1 MERGRGLNEPE
12 KKEKERKMLNSSLNP
27 DRATLNFLNAYSEV
41 VRTEGERL
49 QKEGA
54 VTQIFGNHLFI
65 QGRVETKQGAYRTSL
80 RLQGNRWYGST
91 NCEDEE
97 MGGACLV
104 ATMIER
110 MYRGTSMP
118 ESPNELN
125 EIPLSDVLEDKL
137 GRDLDAREEDYVAKL
152 EKRYRRFS
160 IEQEIHDHDLVRL
173 NPRWEISGYDALEL
187 WPSPPRNILEFWN
200 YIAYAFA
207 KKRISFPSFMSVV
220 TDLGKVQTRM
230 REWEHEKEIG
240 TWYERIRSI
249 NESPPQPPRRNLHLR
264 LISTINEAH
273 FEYRNGDAEEWIPI
287 REKSQLDTLV
297 EQFISGA
304 YKMDPQS
311 DILLNVLSGFCER
324 EGAVTLDLDK
334 EEACRVMNR
343 LFHQPALKGYLL
355 NLDDCYFKVVREP
368 LKWICIDDPI
378 VPDCY
383 GLQLVTAAG
392 VHVTHSVRQLPGQE
406 ELYQSDE
413 TVFPGPPRWLEGTEV
428 EPRYSIPK
436 SVIDSLDGVEFLRK
450 IGATLPPSMQERV
463 VDIEMIPTFN
473 MKIVQGLT
481 SADTEHVLLEV
492 TAQDNKGRRK
502 ERLGK
507 DDWEVVEQVKVKDG
521 TLLRFIRDYLY
532 PIPGMMEE
540 MAFTYGLS
548 RRKEDTPDIIEKG
561 TPSQDY
567 HCQPVYEE
575 IAQWL
580 SEIYHRKEDLPVH
593 VFKTRITKQFPEKF
607 ADWVRAI
614 PETVNVELDAS
625 LKSLLAD
632 PVAASIRFEVVKQEI
647 DWFDL
652 RVVFD
657 VEGLTLTKEQIRSL
671 VAARGGY
678 VRMDDGRWMRL
689 EIKLNEEER
698 DAVTKLGLD
707 PYDLSGETHRMH
719 ALQLADPRAAE
730 VFDPKAWAKITE
742 RTSEIQIDVRPDV
755 PSSLQATLRPYQ
767 VEGFHFLA
775 YLAVNGFGGILADD
789 MGLGK
794 TIQSITYV
802 LWLREDYVRRNT
814 KGKKKVQVPPVLI
827 VCPKSVL
834 DVWAGETEKFAPGV
848 RVLVIR
854 NKSQANVKNIKENVD
869 MVVINYA
876 QLRVCGE
883 QINSIKWL
891 TVILD
896 EGQQIKNPDSKA
908 AKAAREISAYNRLVL
923 SGTPIENRLLDMWS
937 LMAFA
942 MPGVLGSRAYF
953 KKRFDKRK
961 DAQSQNRLAARLKPF
976 LLRRTKQQ
984 VAKDLPPRTEEE
996 VYAKMEGIQLQLYK
1010 HELRRIQE
1018 ALLKMDS
1025 NDEVKKNSFAIL
1037 QGLMKLR
1044 QICCHPGLIK
1054 DKNGEAKYKKAESA
1068 KLNALFY
1075 LLDQLREEGHKVLV
1089 FSQFVQMLDIIKER
1103 LVEENRPFHYLTG
1116 QIKDRKGVI
1125 ESFQTTKEPSVFL
1138 LSLKAGGAGL
1148 NLTSASYVVLYDP
1161 WWNPAVEN
1169 QAIDRTHRIG
1179 QKNKVIAYRLL
1190 TRDSVE
1196 QKIRILQHQKN
1207 QLVTNVLGDE
1217 GFASSLDLKDLQFIL
1232 AHGGESDSDEEE
1244 EVEEGDE

>member
-1 MERGRGLNEPE
+1 
-12 KKEKERKMLNSSLNP
+12 MLNSSLNP
-27 DRATLNFLNAYSEV
+27 DRATLNFLNAYTEEV
-41 VRTEGERL
+41 REEGERL

-65 QGRVETKQGAYRTSL
+65 QGRVETKKGSFNTTL
-80 RLQGNRWYGST
+80 RLQGNRWYGA
-91 NCEDEE
+91 CQAEDETLA
-97 MGGACLV
+97 GVCLV
-104 ATMIER
+104 ATMVER
-110 MYRGTSMP
+110 LYRGASMP

-125 EIPLSDVLEDKL
+125 EIPLSDVLEEKL
-137 GRDLDAREEDYVAKL
+137 GRDLDVREEDYVNKL
-152 EKRYRRFS
+152 EKRYRRFA

-173 NPRWEISGYDALEL
+173 NPRWEITGYAPLEL
-187 WPSPPRNILEFWN
+187 WPTPPHNILEFWN

-207 KKRISFPSFMSVV
+207 KKRISFPTFMSVI
-220 TDLGKVQTRM
+220 TDLGKVQSRM
-230 REWEHEKEIG
+230 REWEREKEVNM
-240 TWYERIRSI
+240 WNERIRNV
-249 NESPPQPPRRNLHLR
+249 NERPPQPPRSTLHIR

-273 FEYRNGDAEEWIPI
+273 FEYRRLESDPWEVI
-287 REKSQLDTLV
+287 REKSQLDELMNG
-297 EQFISGA
+297 FKRGSF
-304 YKMDPQS
+304 KMDPQS
-311 DILLNVLSGFCER
+311 DILLNVLQGYFEL
-324 EGAVTLDLDK
+324 EGALMLDLDK
-334 EEACRVMNR
+334 DEACRVMNR

-355 NLDDCYFKVVREP
+355 NLDDCYFKVVKEP

-383 GLQLVTAAG
+383 GLQLVTASG

-413 TVFPGPPRWLEGTEV
+413 TVFPGPPRWMEGTEV

-436 SVIDSLDGVEFLRK
+436 TVIDSLDGVEFLRK
-450 IGATLPPSMQERV
+450 IGATLPPSMEDRV
-463 VDIEMIPTFN
+463 VDIEMLPTFH
-473 MKIVQGLT
+473 MKIARGLT
-481 SADTEHVLLEV
+481 SVDTEHVLLEV
-492 TAQDNKGRRK
+492 TAQDKPGRRR

-507 DDWEVVEQVKVKDG
+507 DDWEVLEQVRVKDG

-532 PIPGMMEE
+532 PIPGLLDE
-540 MAFTYGLS
+540 MSFTYGLPRTKDDDAFDDLGS
-548 RRKEDTPDIIEKG
+548 KRYTL
-561 TPSQDY
+561 
-567 HCQPVYEE
+567 E
-575 IAQWL
+575 ITKWL
-580 SEIYHRKEDLPVH
+580 SKVYDNKKDIPSN

-607 ADWVRAI
+607 AEWYKTI
-614 PETVNVELDAS
+614 PESVHVELDNS
-625 LKSLLAD
+625 LRSLLAD
-632 PVAASIRFEVVKQEI
+632 PVAASIRFEVVKQDI

-652 RVVFD
+652 KVVFD
-657 VEGLTLTKEQIRSL
+657 VQGVSLEPEQIRAL

-678 VRMDDGRWMRL
+678 VRMKDGTWMRL
-689 EIKLNEEER
+689 GIKLNDDER

-730 VFDPKAWAKITE
+730 VFDPQAWAKIKE
-742 RTSEIQIDVRPDV
+742 RTAEIRIDVHPDV

-802 LWLREDYVRRNT
+802 LWLREEWERNHF
-814 KGKKKVQVPPVLI
+814 KDDEKKPTPPVLI

-834 DVWAGETEKFAPGV
+834 DVWAGETERFAPGV
-848 RVLVIR
+848 RVMVIR
-854 NKSQANVKNIKENVD
+854 NKEQAKVDYIREQVD

-908 AKAAREISAYNRLVL
+908 AKAARDIIAYNRLVL

-984 VAKDLPPRTEEE
+984 VAKDLPPRTEE
-996 VYAKMEGIQLQLYK
+996 VVLARMEGVQLQLYR
-1010 HELRRIQE
+1010 HELRQIQK
-1018 ALLKMDS
+1018 ALLRLDS
-1025 NDEVKKNSFAIL
+1025 NEEVKKNSFAIL

-1044 QICCHPGLIK
+1044 QICCHPALLPDFKEIVEKRGLK
-1054 DKNGEAKYKKAESA
+1054 TDGTEVNYRDVSSA

-1089 FSQFVQMLDIIKER
+1089 FSQFVKMLDIIKDR
-1103 LVEENRPFHYLTG
+1103 LVEENRTFHYLTG
-1116 QIKDRKGVI
+1116 QVKDRKGVI

-1161 WWNPAVEN
+1161 WWNPAVES

-1179 QKNKVIAYRLL
+1179 QKNKVIAYRLI

-1196 QKIRILQHQKN
+1196 EKIRKLQILKS
-1207 QLVTNVLGDE
+1207 QLVTNVLGDD
-1217 GFASSLDLKDLQFIL
+1217 GFASSLDIKDLQFIL
-1232 AHGGESDSDEEE
+1232 AHGGEDDSDVPEDPEIIEEE
-1244 EVEEGDE
+1244 

>member
-1 MERGRGLNEPE
+1 
-12 KKEKERKMLNSSLNP
+12 MLSPSLNP
-27 DRATLNFLNAYSEV
+27 DRATLNFLNAYTED
-41 VRTEGERL
+41 VRAEGEKL

-65 QGRVETKQGAYRTSL
+65 QGRVETKVGVFTTSL
-80 RLQGNRWYGST
+80 RLRGNRWYGS
-91 NCEDEE
+91 CKAEDERVS
-97 MGGACLV
+97 GACQV

-110 MYRGTSMP
+110 LYRGANMP

-125 EIPLSDVLEDKL
+125 EIPLSDVLEEKL
-137 GRDLDAREEDYVAKL
+137 GRDLDDSEADYVTKL
-152 EKRYRRFS
+152 EKRYRRFA
-160 IEQEIHDHDLVRL
+160 IEQEIHDHDIVRL
-173 NPRWEISGYDALEL
+173 NPRWEVTSYDALEL
-187 WPSPPRNILEFWN
+187 WPEAPHNILEFWN
-200 YIAYAFA
+200 YIAYAFT
-207 KKRISFPSFMSVV
+207 KKRIAYPEFMNAV
-220 TDLGKVQTRM
+220 TDLGKVQKRISA
-230 REWEHEKEIG
+230 WEREKEAG
-240 TWYERIRSI
+240 AWCERIRSV
-249 NESPPQPPRRNLHLR
+249 NERPPQPPRYNLFMR
-264 LISTINEAH
+264 LVSTINEAH
-273 FEYRNGDAEEWIPI
+273 FEYRLKENEDWMPI
-287 REKSQLDTLV
+287 REHAQL
-297 EQFISGA
+297 EQLISEFLHGA
-304 YKMDPQS
+304 IMCDPQT
-311 DILLNVLSGFCER
+311 DILLNVLRDYAER
-324 EGAVTLDLDK
+324 AESVVLDLDK

-343 LFHQPALKGYLL
+343 LFHQRALKGYLV
-355 NLDDCYFKVVREP
+355 NLDECYFKVVAEP

-378 VPDCY
+378 LPDCY

-392 VHVTHSVRQLPGQE
+392 VHVTHSVRQLPGLV

-413 TVFPGPPRWLEGTEV
+413 TVFPGPPRWLESTEV

-436 SVIDSLDGVEFLRK
+436 TVLDSMDGVEFLRK
-450 IGATLPPSMQERV
+450 IGATLPPSMEERV
-463 VDIEMIPTFN
+463 VDIEMKPTFT
-473 MKIVQGLT
+473 MKIVRGLT

-492 TAQDNKGRRK
+492 TAQDDPGRRK

-507 DDWEVVEQVKVKDG
+507 DDWELVEQKPVKDG
-521 TLLRFIRDYLY
+521 TLIRFIREYLY
-532 PIPGMMEE
+532 PIPDLLEE
-540 MAFTYGLS
+540 MSFTY
-548 RRKEDTPDIIEKG
+548 D
-561 TPSQDY
+561 SQM
-567 HCQPVYEE
+567 
-575 IAQWL
+575 
-580 SEIYHRKEDLPVH
+580 SS
-593 VFKTRITKQFPEKF
+593 FKSRITKQFPEKF
-607 ADWVRAI
+607 AEWCKAI
-614 PETVNVELDAS
+614 PKTITTKLDSS
-625 LKSLLAD
+625 LESLLED
-632 PVAASIRFEVVKQEI
+632 PVAAAIRFEVVNQEI

-652 RVVFD
+652 RVVID
-657 VEGLTLTKEQIRSL
+657 VEGVTLTKEQIRSL
-671 VAARGGY
+671 VSARGGY

-689 EIKLNEEER
+689 EIKLDDAQR

-707 PYDLSGETHRMH
+707 PFDLSGETHRMH

-730 VFDPKAWAKITE
+730 VFDPKAWQRIKE
-742 RTSEIQIDVRPDV
+742 RTSEIKIDVKPAVPDT
-755 PSSLQATLRPYQ
+755 LQATLRPYQ
-767 VEGFHFLA
+767 EEGFHFLA

-802 LWLREDYVRRNT
+802 LWLREEYMRNNK
-814 KGKKKVQVPPVLI
+814 KGKKKIVVPPVLI

-834 DVWAGETEKFAPGV
+834 DVWAGETAKFAPGV

-854 NKSQANVKNIKENVD
+854 NKEQAVVDEIMGSYD

-883 QINSIKWL
+883 QLNSIKWL
-891 TVILD
+891 SVILD

-908 AKAAREISAYNRLVL
+908 AKAARDISAFNRLVL

-961 DAQSQNRLAARLKPF
+961 DSQSQNRLAARLKPF

-996 VYAKMEGIQLQLYK
+996 IYAKMSGIQRQLYK
-1010 HELRRIQE
+1010 AELHRIQK
-1018 ALLKMDS
+1018 ALLGVDS
-1025 NDEVKKNSFAIL
+1025 DESVKKNSFAIL
-1037 QGLMKLR
+1037 QGLMRLR
-1044 QICCHPGLIK
+1044 QICCHPGLVDQRYLK
-1054 DKNGEAKYKKAESA
+1054 EESA

-1075 LLDQLREEGHKVLV
+1075 LLDQLRDEGHKVLV
-1089 FSQFVQMLDIIKER
+1089 FSQFVSMLEIIKSR
-1103 LVEENRPFHYLTG
+1103 LDAEGRPYNYLTG
-1116 QIKDRKGVI
+1116 QTKDRKAEI
-1125 ESFQTTKEPSVFL
+1125 EKFQTTKEPSVFL

-1196 QKIRILQHQKN
+1196 EKIRVLQQQKN

-1217 GFASSLDLKDLQFIL
+1217 GFASSLDLNDLQFIL
-1232 AHGGESDSDEEE
+1232 AHGGEADDDELPDAEE
-1244 EVEEGDE
+1244 

>member
-1 MERGRGLNEPE
+1 
-12 KKEKERKMLNSSLNP
+12 MLNSSLNP
-27 DRATLNFLNAYSEV
+27 DRATLNFLNAYTEN
-41 VRTEGERL
+41 VRSEGERL
-49 QKEGA
+49 QREGA

-65 QGRVETKQGAYRTSL
+65 QGRVETKKGVFRTSL
-80 RLQGNRWYGST
+80 RLQGNRWYGSCT
-91 NCEDEE
+91 AEDEE
-97 MGGACLV
+97 MAGVCLV

-110 MYRGTSMP
+110 LYRGTSMP

-125 EIPLSDVLEDKL
+125 EIPLTDVLEEKL
-137 GRDLDAREEDYVAKL
+137 GRDLDAREEDYVNRL

-173 NPRWEISGYDALEL
+173 NPRWEISGYEALEL
-187 WPSPPRNILEFWN
+187 WPTPPRNILEFWN

-207 KKRISFPSFMSVV
+207 KKRISFPTFMSVV
-220 TDLGKVQTRM
+220 TDLGKVQARM
-230 REWEHEKEIG
+230 REWEHEKEIN
-240 TWYERIRSI
+240 TWYERIRNI
-249 NESPPQPPRRNLHLR
+249 NERPPQPQRVTLHMR

-273 FEYRNGDAEEWIPI
+273 FEYRHLDADEWQAI
-287 REKSQLDTLV
+287 REKAQLDELMSG
-297 EQFISGA
+297 FIRGS

-311 DILLNVLSGFCER
+311 DILLNVLNDYSER
-324 EGAVTLDLDK
+324 EGAVMLDLDK
-334 EEACRVMNR
+334 DEACRVMNR

-355 NLDDCYFKVVREP
+355 NLDDCYFKVVKEP

-413 TVFPGPPRWLEGTEV
+413 TVFPGPPRWMEGTEV

-436 SVIDSLDGVEFLRK
+436 AVIDSLDGVEFLRK
-450 IGATLPPSMQERV
+450 IGATLPPSMEERV
-463 VDIEMIPTFN
+463 VDIEMIPTFH
-473 MKIVQGLT
+473 MKIAKGLT
-481 SADTEHVLLEV
+481 SLDTEHVLLEV
-492 TAQDNKGRRK
+492 TAQDKPGRRK

-507 DDWEVVEQVKVKDG
+507 DDWEVLEQVRVKDG

-532 PIPGMMEE
+532 PIPSMIEE
-540 MAFTYGLS
+540 MTFTYGLP
-548 RRKEDTPDIIEKG
+548 RTKEDDLTDESGSKHYTQEIEKWLKE
-561 TPSQDY
+561 
-567 HCQPVYEE
+567 VYGDK
-575 IAQWL
+575 A
-580 SEIYHRKEDLPVH
+580 DLPNS

-607 ADWVRAI
+607 AEWVKGI
-614 PETVNVELDAS
+614 PDTVHVEMDKGLQ
-625 LKSLLAD
+625 SLLAD

-657 VEGLTLTKEQIRSL
+657 VEGLTLSKEQIRSL

-678 VRMDDGRWMRL
+678 VRMDDGTWMRL
-689 EIKLNEEER
+689 EIKLNDDER

-730 VFDPKAWAKITE
+730 VFDPQAWAKIKE
-742 RTSEIQIDVRPDV
+742 RTAEIQIDVQPDV
-755 PSSLQATLRPYQ
+755 PSTLQATLRPYQ

-802 LWLREDYVRRNT
+802 LWLREEWARNHSGKG
-814 KGKKKVQVPPVLI
+814 KGKKKEPTPPVLI

-848 RVLVIR
+848 RVMVIR
-854 NKSQANVKNIKENVD
+854 NKEQADVKHILSEVD

-876 QLRVCGE
+876 QLRVCGN

-908 AKAAREISAYNRLVL
+908 AKAAREIIAYNRLVL

-961 DAQSQNRLAARLKPF
+961 DSQSQNRLAARLKPF

-984 VAKDLPPRTEEE
+984 VAKDLPPRTEE
-996 VYAKMEGIQLQLYK
+996 VVLARMEGIQLQLYR
-1010 HELRRIQE
+1010 HELRQIQK
-1018 ALLKMDS
+1018 ALLRLDS
-1025 NDEVKKNSFAIL
+1025 NEEVKKNSFAIL

-1044 QICCHPGLIK
+1044 QICCHPALLPDFKEIVEKRGL
-1054 DKNGEAKYKKAESA
+1054 KADLGTAELNYRDVSSA

-1089 FSQFVQMLDIIKER
+1089 FSQFVKMLDIIKDR
-1103 LVEENRPFHYLTG
+1103 LVEENRTFHYLTG
-1116 QIKDRKGVI
+1116 QVKDRKGVI

-1161 WWNPAVEN
+1161 WWNPAVES

-1179 QKNKVIAYRLL
+1179 QKNKVIAYRLI

-1196 QKIRILQHQKN
+1196 EKIRKLQILKS
-1207 QLVTNVLGDE
+1207 QLVTNVLGDD

-1232 AHGGESDSDEEE
+1232 AHGGEDDSDVTTEPDASD
-1244 EVEEGDE
+1244 DE

>member
-1 MERGRGLNEPE
+1 
-12 KKEKERKMLNSSLNP
+12 MLSPALNP
-27 DRATLNFLNAYSEV
+27 DRATLNFLNAYSEE
-41 VRTEGERL
+41 VRNEGEKL
-49 QKEGA
+49 QKDGA

-65 QGRVETKQGAYRTSL
+65 QGRVETRQGIFRTSL
-80 RLQGNRWYGST
+80 RLQGNRWFGSAT
-91 NCEDEE
+91 AEDEDVA
-97 MGGACLV
+97 GACLI

-125 EIPLSDVLEDKL
+125 EIPLTDVLEEKL
-137 GRDLDAREEDYVAKL
+137 DRDLDQKEIDFVTKL
-152 EKRYRRFS
+152 EKRYRRFA

-173 NPRWEISGYDALEL
+173 NPRWDITGYEALDL
-187 WPSPPRNILEFWN
+187 WPVPPKNILEFWN

-207 KKRISFPSFMSVV
+207 KKRISYPDFMNVV
-220 TDLGKVQTRM
+220 TDLEKVQR
-230 REWEHEKEIG
+230 RISEWEREKEIG
-240 TWYERIRSI
+240 TWYERIQSV
-249 NESPPQPPRRNLHLR
+249 NERPPQPPRHPMHMR
-264 LISTINEAH
+264 LVSTINEAR
-273 FEYRNGDAEEWIPI
+273 FEFRYTDKDDWTPI
-287 REKSQLDTLV
+287 RERSQLDDLLG
-297 EQFISGA
+297 EFLRGA
-304 YKMDPQS
+304 LKTDPQT
-311 DILLNVLSGFCER
+311 DILLNVLRDYADR
-324 EGAVTLDLDK
+324 EGTVILDLDS
-334 EEACRVMNR
+334 EASCCVMNR
-343 LFHQPALKGYLL
+343 LFHQPALKGYLV
-355 NLDDCYFKVVREP
+355 NLDECYFKVVKEP

-392 VHVTHSVRQLPGQE
+392 VHVTHSVRQLPGQV

-413 TVFPGPPRWLEGTEV
+413 TVFPGPPRWLESTEV

-450 IGATLPPSMQERV
+450 IGATLPPSMEERV
-463 VDIEMIPTFN
+463 VDIEMKPTFA
-473 MKIVQGLT
+473 MKIVRGLT

-492 TAQDNKGRRK
+492 TAQDDPGRRK

-507 DDWEVVEQVKVKDG
+507 DDWELVEQMPVKDR

-532 PIPGMMEE
+532 PIPGLLEE
-540 MAFTYGLS
+540 MNFTYDAPLG
-548 RRKEDTPDIIEKG
+548 
-561 TPSQDY
+561 
-567 HCQPVYEE
+567 
-575 IAQWL
+575 A
-580 SEIYHRKEDLPVH
+580 
-593 VFKTRITKQFPEKF
+593 FKSRITKQFPEKF
-607 ADWVRAI
+607 AEWAKTI
-614 PETVNVELDAS
+614 PDSIKVEMDEN

-632 PVAASIRFEVVKQEI
+632 PVAAAIRFEVVNQEI

-652 RVVFD
+652 RVVID
-657 VEGLTLTKEQIRSL
+657 VEGVTLTKEQIRAL
-671 VAARGGY
+671 VSARGGY

-689 EIKLNEEER
+689 EIKLDDAQR

-707 PYDLSGETHRMH
+707 PFDLSGETHRMH

-730 VFDPKAWAKITE
+730 VFDPKAWQKIKE
-742 RTSEIQIDVRPDV
+742 RTAEIKIDVKPDV
-755 PSSLQATLRPYQ
+755 PTALQATLRPYQ
-767 VEGFHFLA
+767 IEGFHFLA
-775 YLAVNGFGGILADD
+775 YLAENGFGGILADD

-802 LWLREDYVRRNT
+802 LWLREDYLRRN
-814 KGKKKVQVPPVLI
+814 KQGRKKVVIPPVLI

-834 DVWAGETEKFAPGV
+834 DVWASETEKFAPGV

-854 NKSQANVKNIKENVD
+854 NKEQANVEEILANYD

-883 QINSIKWL
+883 QVNAIKWL

-908 AKAAREISAYNRLVL
+908 AKSARELTAYNRLVL

-961 DAQSQNRLAARLKPF
+961 DSQSQNRLAARLKPF

-996 VYAKMEGIQLQLYK
+996 VYAKMEGIQRQLYK
-1010 HELRRIQE
+1010 AELRRIQK
-1018 ALLKMDS
+1018 ALLGVDS
-1025 NDEVKKNSFAIL
+1025 DESVKKNSFAIL
-1037 QGLMKLR
+1037 QGLMRLR
-1044 QICCHPGLIK
+1044 QICCHPGLV
-1054 DKNGEAKYKKAESA
+1054 DKKYAGESSA

-1075 LLDQLREEGHKVLV
+1075 LLDQLRDEGHKVLV
-1089 FSQFVQMLDIIKER
+1089 FSQFVSMLDIIKAR
-1103 LVEENRPFHYLTG
+1103 LEADNRPYNYLTG
-1116 QIKDRKGVI
+1116 ATKDRKAEI
-1125 ESFQTTKEPSVFL
+1125 EKFQTTKEPSVFL

-1148 NLTSASYVVLYDP
+1148 NLTSASYVILYDP
-1161 WWNPAVEN
+1161 WWNPAVES

-1196 QKIRILQHQKN
+1196 EKIRVLQHQKN

-1217 GFASSLDLKDLQFIL
+1217 GFASSLDLNDLQFIL
-1232 AHGGESDSDEEE
+1232 AHGGDDTDDDMP
-1244 EVEEGDE
+1244 VIDG